1 MEYNFLLIENNKLSI
16 QHNKSF
22 TELSLENLESLKAE
36 YSLISTFK
44 IKSSDPL
51 SSDVL
56 ELLKDNEVVVKFEKV
71 SSALKEIDNNKIISH
86 LNRENFRK
94 ISFPIF
100 VKTEYLKNFLEASG
114 LKIELSSFI
123 KNSRFQKI
131 ELDS

>member
-1 MEYNFLLIENNKLSI
+1 MEYNFLLMENNKLSI

-44 IKSSDPL
+44 IQSSDPL

-123 KNSRFQKI
+123 KNSRFKKI

>member
-1 MEYNFLLIENNKLSI
+1 MEYNFLLMENNKLSI

-56 ELLKDNEVVVKFEKV
+56 ELLKDNEVVIKFEKV

>member
-1 MEYNFLLIENNKLSI
+1 MEYNFLLMENNKLSI

-44 IKSSDPL
+44 IQSSDPL

>member
-16 QHNKSF
+16 QHNKIF

-56 ELLKDNEVVVKFEKV
+56 ELLKDNEVVIKFEKV

>member
-1 MEYNFLLIENNKLSI
+1 MENNKLSI

-56 ELLKDNEVVVKFEKV
+56 ELLKDNEVVIKFEKV